1 MKKCLLQRLIVLKT
15 NETFSKK
22 VLIMIKAESPF
33 QDYLGLCLISGSKV
47 LAYMTEHFYLYAIIQ
62 LFWIEFSKLTHAYI

>member
-1 MKKCLLQRLIVLKT
+1 
-15 NETFSKK
+15 
-22 VLIMIKAESPF
+22 MIKAESPF
-33 QDYLGLCLISGSKV
+33 QDYLSLCLISGSKV

>member
-1 MKKCLLQRLIVLKT
+1 
-15 NETFSKK
+15 
-22 VLIMIKAESPF
+22 MIKAESPF